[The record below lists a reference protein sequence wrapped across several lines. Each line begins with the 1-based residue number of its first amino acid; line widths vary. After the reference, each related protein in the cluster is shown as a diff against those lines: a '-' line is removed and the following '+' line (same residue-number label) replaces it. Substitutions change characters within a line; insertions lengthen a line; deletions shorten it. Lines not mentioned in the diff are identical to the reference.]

1 MNSDQRRTSKNHI
14 LSRRTFVS
22 QIGAGATAGALTSS
36 SITTAAESIQATNT
50 KTPSPTKRND
60 QMTVQ
65 QVATFTGAMQAVN
78 QAIRTKQIGTPVA
91 LRIVTHLPADLTAVQ
106 RFAADVLVTASKWFG
121 SEFSELSA
129 GGGSGQISTLA
140 RFVNGQTALVS
151 VGSNLSGLEIIV
163 WGNRGTLSWE
173 ADSEWLLATEET
185 PESDVTSDLS
195 EKVDASITTSLK
207 SGQPVHFGGRTS
219 ISQTPDRSEHPSA
232 AVVANPETDN
242 RANDTPRAG
251 QNPPYGVLLVAGDHT
266 HQPTYA
272 QALATD
278 PRCKL
283 VGLTDETGLTPRRSR
298 LNKQLADRLGIPLF
312 PNPHEALARDDVHI
326 VSVCAEPRRRGRL
339 IVQAAEAGKHL
350 YLDKPLAGSLREA
363 DEIVAAVRRAGVVS
377 HMFSQVRSDTA
388 ARVRQIIQSGQLGKL
403 LAVHFD
409 LCFAKGPAGT
419 AELGK
424 QRQES
429 ATPKVFEL
437 LDSKRE
443 LSNVGVYPL
452 VMLLSS
458 LGSRVENVYAS
469 TGNYFFQEHQKNNM
483 EDFGQ
488 LLLQVEGNV
497 TCTISVGRTGWRSS
511 PSGVLDRTYLVGSE
525 TTAVVDAHRPRLEVW
540 ADVKSWTAPKRNPVD
555 PMAMWGGSPE
565 GPFSA
570 RPKQAWFTAGDT
582 EGQSDTA
589 YFLDCI
595 EQGRESKVSA
605 GLAAATTEV
614 LMAAY
619 QSAATGKSVRL
630 PLPR

>member
-1 MNSDQRRTSKNHI
+1 MNSDQRHTSETHT
-14 LSRRTFVS
+14 LSRRKFVS
-22 QIGAGATAGALTSS
+22 QVGAGAIAGALTSS
-36 SITTAAESIQATNT
+36 SITTAAESNQTTDT
-50 KTPSPTKRND
+50 KTPNPTKRND
-60 QMTVQ
+60 QMIVQ
-65 QVATFTGAMQAVN
+65 QVANFAGAMQAVN
-78 QAIRTKQIGTPVA
+78 QAIQAEQIGTPVA
-91 LRIVTHLPADLTAVQ
+91 LRIVTHLAADLTSVQ
-106 RFAADVLVTASKWFG
+106 RFAADVLVTASNWFG
-121 SEFSELSA
+121 SEFSQLSA
-129 GGGSGQISTLA
+129 GGGSGQISTLS

-173 ADSEWLLATEET
+173 GDSQWLLTTEET
-185 PESDVTSDLS
+185 SETEATSDLT
-195 EKVDASITTSLK
+195 EKVDAAITKSLK
-207 SGQPVHFGGRTS
+207 SGQPVHFQGRTS
-219 ISQTPDRSEHPSA
+219 TSRTADPSERPSA
-232 AVVANPETDN
+232 AVVANPEGDN
-242 RANDTPRAG
+242 RAPDAPRAG
-251 QNPPYGVLLVAGDHT
+251 QKPPYGVLLVAGDHT
-266 HQPTYA
+266 HQSTYA
-272 QALATD
+272 QALAAD

-298 LNKQLADRLGIPLF
+298 LNKQLADRLGIPLL
-312 PNPHEALARDDVHI
+312 PNLHEALARADVHI

-339 IVQAAEAGKHL
+339 VVQAAEAGKPL

-363 DEIVAAVRRAGVVS
+363 DEIVTAVRRAGVVS
-377 HMFSQVRSDTA
+377 HMFSLVRSDTA
-388 ARVRQIIQSGQLGKL
+388 TRVRQIIQSGELGEL

-429 ATPKVFEL
+429 AAPRVFEL

-452 VMLLSS
+452 VMLLWS
-458 LGSRVENVYAS
+458 LGLRVQNVHAS
-469 TGNYFFQEHQKNNM
+469 TGNYFFQEHQRNNM

-488 LLLQVEGNV
+488 MLLEVEGNL

-511 PSGVLDRTYLVGSE
+511 PSGMLNRTYLVGSK
-525 TTAVVDAHRPRLEVW
+525 TTAVIDTHRPRLEAW
-540 ADVKSWTAPKRNPVD
+540 ADVKPWTAPKRNPVD
-555 PMAMWGGSPE
+555 PMGMWAEASK

-570 RPKQAWFTAGDT
+570 RPKQAWFTAGGT
-582 EGQSDTA
+582 GNQSDSD

-595 EQGRESKVSA
+595 EQGHESEVSA
-605 GLAAATTEV
+605 SLAAATTEV

-619 QSAATGKSVRL
+619 QSAATGKSVGL